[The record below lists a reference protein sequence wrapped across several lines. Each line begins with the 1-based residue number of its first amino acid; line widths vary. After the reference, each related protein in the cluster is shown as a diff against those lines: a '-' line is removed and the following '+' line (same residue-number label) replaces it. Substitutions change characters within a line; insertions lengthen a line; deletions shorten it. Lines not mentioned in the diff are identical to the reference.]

1 MARRFRSRIGRS
13 KKEWYVVRNALGQII
28 DVQSVSRATRGDAR
42 KKAKRKVVRPRMGFL
57 GDY

>member
-1 MARRFRSRIGRS
+1 MARRFRSKIGRS

-28 DVQSVSRATRGDAR
+28 DVQSVSRATRRDS
-42 KKAKRKVVRPRMGFL
+42 KTKAKYRPRKPRLGFL